1 MYSLPMLKD
10 KLQSEVKEALKSGD
24 SQKRTLLGM
33 VLSSIKNREL
43 EKRGK
48 IIKTEPDMAKADE
61 QSKLNDEEV
70 IEVLSSE
77 IKKRKDAVAQFE
89 KGGRPELAEG
99 EKQEI
104 EMLMA
109 YMPEQMS
116 EEDVRNEVKKAIVET
131 GAKDMK
137 EMGKLIGAVMAK
149 LKSKADGQLVSR
161 LVKEELSK

>member
-1 MYSLPMLKD
+1 MLKE
-10 KLQSEVKEALKSGD
+10 KLQQEMKEALKSGD

-33 VLSSIKNREL
+33 VLSAVKNKEI
-43 EKRGK
+43 EKRN
-48 IIKTEPDMAKADE
+48 E
-61 QSKLNDEEV
+61 LNDDDV
-70 IEVLSSE
+70 IAVISSE

-99 EKQEI
+99 ERKEA

-109 YMPEQMS
+109 YMPEHPYLEKYLPAQMS
-116 EEDVRNEVKKAIVET
+116 EDEILLEVKKAISEI

-137 EMGKLIGAVMAK
+137 EMGKVIGAVMAK
-149 LKSKADGQLVSR
+149 VKGKADGQMVNR